1 MGKQSVKGLTVE
13 IGGDTTRLDKA
24 LNANRSVAKGLQTEL
39 KFVDKALKFNP
50 NNVDMV
56 KQKTVLL
63 KQSIENTKDKIMAM
77 KQAQA
82 EADRMMQQGIEV
94 DQKEYRQLQR
104 EIAFAENSLNNYT
117 EQLHAHTSKLK
128 ELSEKTTAIGE
139 ATYSAGQK
147 MTKVSGVIVGAGA
160 AAVKSGSDFE
170 DAIAKVSTIADAS
183 VPIEDLQK
191 AILNL
196 SNETGVASEDI
207 ANNVYDAISAGQKT
221 GDAVNFVSNATKLA
235 KAGFTDTASSL
246 DVLTTILNAYG
257 MEAGEVTKVS
267 DMLIQTQNLGKTTVA
282 DLASSMGK
290 VIPTA
295 KSANV
300 GLEQLAAAYS
310 ITTAKGIATAE
321 STTYINGMLNELN
334 KSSTGVAQILKKET
348 GKSFSELMA
357 SGKSLADVLK
367 IVEDGAKKQGKSFN
381 DVWSSSEAAKA
392 GVTLLSDGV
401 KAYND
406 RAKEMINS
414 SGATDDAFK
423 KLDTNSTKAKKS
435 LNQLKNSFIQLGQT
449 ILQMLQPAIDKA
461 TKKVKEFTDWFNKL
475 DESKKQFIVMI
486 AGIIASIGPLL
497 MILGKTIIMMGNV
510 MDAMSKLSL
519 GFMKLKLKMQMLTP
533 QFVALKT
540 SIMTSLMSAFT
551 ALKTT
556 MISVLTPA
564 ITVVKTA
571 VMGLNATLMANPIIL
586 IIAAIAAVIAIL
598 VALYMKCEWFRNGV
612 NAIFESI
619 KNFFINAWNSIVNF
633 FTQGIPNF
641 ISTVQNWL
649 QQLPNLINN
658 ILSSIKN
665 FFVNAW
671 NSIVNFFTQG
681 IPNFISKIQN
691 WLQQLPYKIGY
702 LIGVILGHIINFGV
716 KATRWIATNVPKFV
730 SSVINFI
737 KELPSKIWSVLVS
750 AFNKV
755 VSWGAKMITKAI
767 SIGTIFAKNVIN
779 FIKNLP
785 SNLWNLLVTAYTKV
799 TNWGSKMIAKAKSV
813 AVTFAKN
820 FVSFIKN
827 LPSNLWNLLVTAV
840 TKVAE
845 FGKNLA
851 KKGIEA
857 AKNLK
862 DAIIDGVKSLP
873 GKMKEI
879 GANIIEGVW
888 KGIKGMKDKITKNV
902 KNFFSGIVD
911 GVKDTLEIHSPS
923 RVAEKQLGEMFAEG
937 VIKGV
942 KNKYAKAKKTT
953 SQLAT
958 LIYETAKEKLDTY
971 KKYNNMSLA
980 AEVAY
985 WEKVVSSTKKGTQGY
1000 KDAMLEY
1007 KTVRN
1012 DLNSQ
1017 LKTLEDDYAS
1027 KVSEVKSKL
1036 ISDIQAVTDKYDEA
1050 VKSRADSITS
1060 SMSLFEEFS
1069 SATERSSQD
1078 LINNLQS
1085 QVDGLTEWYLLLNN
1099 LESRN
1104 VDKSFLEELQ
1114 NMGVSSLGDLRS
1126 IVAMDDTTL
1135 TQYIDL
1141 WKQKNDI
1148 ATARAVQE
1156 FADYKTECEKEI
1168 KALTESANKEL
1179 NTLEKEY
1186 NSTLKAL
1193 GVVTQDKSVAIGKD
1207 FVKGL
1212 KNGIASKRE
1221 ELMNYLTEFVNSIT
1235 STAQNALNTFN
1246 AIKSA
1251 GSSVSNIV
1259 DNLSY
1264 KTALPALATEGD
1276 TTNVTTVNNKVTI
1289 NTQTVD
1295 KNNIAD
1301 ICREINKRLGDQY

>member
-641 ISTVQNWL
+641 IS
-649 QQLPNLINN
+649 
-658 ILSSIKN
+658 
-665 FFVNAW
+665 
-671 NSIVNFFTQG
+671 
-681 IPNFISKIQN
+681 KIQN

-767 SIGTIFAKNVIN
+767 SIGTTFAKNVIN